1 MEQPRKAHEDRAHGY
16 IAKAYDAI
24 FYGTVQYLRAAFGK
38 NIQRPDDEN
47 CHERQFNSNNI
58 PRRKESAVLLDD
70 DFKGPDEGETATE
83 SMGVKTSRNFHTQS
97 IHNAAL
103 RFNQGEF
110 VGLVGNQGAGKTT
123 LLGLLSGRLLCECKQ
138 VKGTMR

>member
-1 MEQPRKAHEDRAHGY
+1 M
-16 IAKAYDAI
+16 
-24 FYGTVQYLRAAFGK
+24 QYLRAAFGK

-70 DFKGPDEGETATE
+70 GFKGPVEGETATE

>member
-1 MEQPRKAHEDRAHGY
+1 M
-16 IAKAYDAI
+16 
-24 FYGTVQYLRAAFGK
+24 QYLRAAFGK

-70 DFKGPDEGETATE
+70 GFKGLDEGETATE

>member
-1 MEQPRKAHEDRAHGY
+1 M
-16 IAKAYDAI
+16 
-24 FYGTVQYLRAAFGK
+24 QYLRVAFGK

-47 CHERQFNSNNI
+47 SHEGQFNSNNI
-58 PRRKESAVLLDD
+58 PRRQGSAVPLDNGFKES
-70 DFKGPDEGETATE
+70 DEGETVTE
-83 SMGVKTSRNFHTQS
+83 SMEAKTSRNFHTQS

-123 LLGLLSGRLLCECKQ
+123 LLRLLSGRLLCECKQ

>member
-1 MEQPRKAHEDRAHGY
+1 MEQPRKAHEDKAHGY

-70 DFKGPDEGETATE
+70 GFKGPVEGETATE

>member
-1 MEQPRKAHEDRAHGY
+1 M
-16 IAKAYDAI
+16 
-24 FYGTVQYLRAAFGK
+24 QYLRAAFGK

-58 PRRKESAVLLDD
+58 LRRKESAVLLDD
-70 DFKGPDEGETATE
+70 GFKGPDEGETATE
-83 SMGVKTSRNFHTQS
+83 SMGLKTSRKFHTQS